1 MKNSQRGKKMY
12 AFDFIEVNGKM
23 EKTNHI
29 NLIVKAA

>member
-1 MKNSQRGKKMY
+1 VKEEKMY

-29 NLIVKAA
+29 NLFVKAA